1 MTVAHIEWSWSG
13 HHPTYFVNHAA
24 AMARVGLQVV
34 PYCAQPEEFEARL
47 KDLQLE
53 EVVAAN
59 ILPAERIV
67 GPSPSSFRPARY
79 RGYYD
84 AWKFFGSLGRRLRAR
99 EKALGAKIDLV
110 FFGGIYDKQFR
121 HFRFAERAFGFPC
134 AGMYIQG
141 RHFHMPGSPIPYGN
155 GLPCPDKIFTSPLFR
170 GVGVLDPAVVEPLKR
185 LSNGMEVVVFPDVT
199 HEEPIHGDDPAAG
212 LARKVQ
218 QFAGGRPIVALVG
231 HLQWT
236 KGLEDFTAAAQ
247 HPSLRDTV
255 FLLAGELNWTDVPDE
270 TRRNLRTAWERS
282 PNIFTHLQSLSEP
295 SMNAALAACDVIH
308 AAYRSFPNNSNILTK
323 AALLGKPVL
332 VSDGYLMG
340 RLAKE
345 YQLGEVVP
353 EGDREAIVAA
363 LRRMLEPDYP
373 DELRQRARWDDYHA
387 LHAAERLPECFRE
400 LLGLS
405 GGD

>member
-1 MTVAHIEWSWSG
+1 
-13 HHPTYFVNHAA
+13 
-24 AMARVGLQVV
+24 MAGLGVRVV
-34 PYCAQPEEFEARL
+34 PYCAQPEDFEGRL
-47 KDLQLE
+47 NDLRLDAAI
-53 EVVAAN
+53 AAN
-59 ILPAERIV
+59 ILPAEHIQ
-67 GPSPSSFRPARY
+67 GPASSSFRPARY

-99 EKALGAKIDLV
+99 EKALGDKIDLV

-121 HFRFAERAFGFPC
+121 YFRFAERAFGFPC

-141 RHFHMPGSPIPYGN
+141 RHFHIPGSPIPYGN
-155 GLPCPDKIFTSPLFR
+155 GLPCPDKIFGSPLFR
-170 GVGVLDPAVVEPLKR
+170 GVGVLDPAVVEPLKG
-185 LSNGMEVVVFPDVT
+185 LGKGMKAVVFPDVT
-199 HEEPIHGDDPAAG
+199 HEKAVAEDDPARG
-212 LARKVQ
+212 LARKVE

-255 FLLAGELNWTDVPDE
+255 FLLAGELNWTDVPED

-282 PNIFTHLQSLSEP
+282 PNIFTHLQGLSEP
-295 SMNAALAACDVIH
+295 SMNAALAACDVIY

-345 YQLGEVVP
+345 YQLGEAVP

-363 LRRMLEPDYP
+363 LGRMLAPGYP
-373 DELRQRARWDDYHA
+373 DALRKRARWDEYHA
-387 LHAAERLPECFRE
+387 LHAAERLPGCFRE
-400 LLGLS
+400 LFGLATQ
-405 GGD
+405 